1 MHAGPTLLIHVP
13 FHISSYLST
22 HVPSFVIYVISLSP
36 EYHRYHHILHSCD
49 LYSICSYRLLKH
61 CLKHMSLYTSAQQL
75 YSLRLAINTILP
87 TTKWVV
93 AISEAITDFFMR
105 LGVPIAQKRRH
116 VADEVCNPFQGIVPR
131 PQRPGNVLR
140 TLLLGPDPKHDN
152 GMNF

>member
-1 MHAGPTLLIHVP
+1 MGDDRHEIRVNTSRRCQVVSKTIRLAGSNTV
-13 FHISSYLST
+13 LSI
-22 HVPSFVIYVISLSP
+22 VL
-36 EYHRYHHILHSCD
+36 
-49 LYSICSYRLLKH
+49 SICRCTLPLNSYTHTDWL
-61 CLKHMSLYTSAQQL
+61 
-75 YSLRLAINTILP
+75 LP

-93 AISEAITDFFMR
+93 AISEAITALLMR

-152 GMNF
+152 GLNF

>member
-1 MHAGPTLLIHVP
+1 MSQTVIASNRVTEVGGFKIFQFSIEVEIQVKLKKMKI
-13 FHISSYLST
+13 
-22 HVPSFVIYVISLSP
+22 SFVRYGLSLS
-36 EYHRYHHILHSCD
+36 IVL
-49 LYSICSYRLLKH
+49 SICRCTLPLNSYTHTDWL
-61 CLKHMSLYTSAQQL
+61 
-75 YSLRLAINTILP
+75 LP

-93 AISEAITDFFMR
+93 AISEAITALLMR

-152 GMNF
+152 GLNF